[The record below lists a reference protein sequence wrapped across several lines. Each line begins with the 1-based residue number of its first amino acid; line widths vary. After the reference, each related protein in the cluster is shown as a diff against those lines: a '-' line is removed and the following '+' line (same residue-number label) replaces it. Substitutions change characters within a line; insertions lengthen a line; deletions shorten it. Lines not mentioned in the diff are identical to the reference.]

1 MTRADQ
7 KPARAIK
14 RVLTMNATQ
23 IQLVQDSFAQLIPS
37 GETSLETFF
46 GEIFY
51 QRLFELQPHLRQLFQ
66 GDMVKQSQ
74 KLLDMLRSIINNL
87 ERPDVPSIQ
96 ELGSKHKTDYKVKNT
111 DYNAV
116 GEALIWTFEATMG
129 EDFTPEL
136 RQAWVTAYGLLAQ
149 TMKPTEV

>member
-1 MTRADQ
+1 
-7 KPARAIK
+7 
-14 RVLTMNATQ
+14 MNATQ

-37 GETSLETFF
+37 GEASFETFF

-51 QRLFELQPHLRQLFQ
+51 QRLFDLQPHFRELFQ

-74 KLLDMLRSIINNL
+74 KLLDMLRSIVENL

-96 ELGSKHKTDYKVKNT
+96 ELGSRHKTEYKVKN
-111 DYNAV
+111 DHYAAV
-116 GEALIWTFEATMG
+116 GEALIWTFAVTMG

-136 RQAWVTAYGLLAQ
+136 REAWLAAYGLLAQ
-149 TMKPTEV
+149 TMKPAQI